1 MCLVLG
7 RIRNFPQKNGADIQ
21 LRVYGD
27 EFYARYE
34 TLDGYTVVYDTDKD
48 LYCFSVLA
56 GGRLVSSGAPTH
68 KPVPLGVVRHLQED
82 KGIRNSRF
90 DERFRLMRPK
100 KSPPPGVSATLGR
113 NNGLLPG
120 TRLNREARVK
130 GLTILVEFKDVRTR
144 ITRDHV
150 DGLLNGENFTAY
162 GNACSV
168 REYYKT
174 MSSSRIEYVNEVVGP
189 VRLSRN
195 RTHYIANP
203 CMKEALDL
211 AVSEF
216 GVDLSLFDCKQR
228 GVVDAVN
235 FLYAGETLYEDW
247 LWPHNYSMD
256 YSRNGM
262 RTDLY
267 TIQSLG
273 RSPVDMKIGT
283 FCHEAGHL
291 ICRFPDLYDYGSR
304 DGDSDPSAGLGY
316 YCLMS
321 SGSHLN
327 RGRNPSPLCGYL
339 RHLAGWAEN
348 EVLLNHPGN
357 FRAVHGDYNTIHK
370 YVVDDRPNEYFIV
383 ENRTRMNLDRYAM
396 SSGLAVYH
404 CDILGSN
411 EWQGGTADRHY
422 QCALVQADGARNLE
436 NNRNQGDDADL
447 FREKPGLALSRDT
460 IPSSRAWGGLESGL
474 KLYDV
479 GPPGDAISFS
489 TGSPAEP
496 EGSGETIVKESRP
509 SLLIPDNDPEGVWDE
524 IEFFKSGLIEK
535 IKLSLDI
542 THTYIQ
548 DLKIML
554 EPPQGP
560 ALTLV
565 EKEGGSRDDIRA
577 EFDSDSKL
585 APLKGTPF
593 AGIWKLW
600 VADTAGQDIGRL
612 NWWKME
618 LDYSDRETRI
628 QEEKTENRPIP
639 DIDRAGIG
647 SVIPLD
653 RPGTLSD
660 IKVWFEIDHS
670 YHGDLSVILG
680 SPSGSRAVLIPFN
693 SLGSKKGILAGE
705 FTSASLPALADLL
718 HEQIQGEWTLHVS
731 DGWERDTGVLK
742 KWGLEMS
749 AEN

>member
-7 RIRNFPQKNGADIQ
+7 RIRNFPQKNGEDIQ

-34 TLDGYTVVYDTDKD
+34 TLDGYTVVYDLDRD
-48 LYCFSVLA
+48 FYCYAVLA
-56 GGRLVSSGAPTH
+56 KGRLISSGAPTY

-82 KGIRNSRF
+82 KEIRNKRF
-90 DERFRLMRPK
+90 DERFGLMRPR
-100 KSPPPGVSATLGR
+100 KSPPPGVSATLGK
-113 NNGLLPG
+113 NSGLLPG
-120 TRLNREARVK
+120 TRLSREARVK
-130 GLTILVEFKDVRTR
+130 GLTILVEFKDVRTQ
-144 ITRDHV
+144 ITREHV
-150 DGLLNGENFTAY
+150 DALLNGENFTAY

-195 RTHYIANP
+195 RAYYIANP
-203 CMKEALDL
+203 CMEEALNQ
-211 AVSEF
+211 AISEF
-216 GVDLSLFDCKQR
+216 RVDLSQFDCKQR
-228 GVVDAVN
+228 GVVDAIN

-247 LWPHNYSMD
+247 LWPHNYTMD
-256 YSRNGM
+256 FRHDGM

-316 YCLMS
+316 YCLMA

-327 RGRNPSPLCGYL
+327 HGRSPSPVCGYL

-348 EVLLNHPGN
+348 EVLLNHPGK
-357 FRAVHGDYNTIHK
+357 FQAKHGDYNTIHK
-370 YVVDDRPNEYFIV
+370 YALEDRPNEYFIL
-383 ENRTRMNLDRYAM
+383 ENRTRMNLDQYGI

-411 EWQGGTADRHY
+411 EWQGGTADKHY

-436 NNRNQGDDADL
+436 NNRNQGDEADL
-447 FREKPGLALSRDT
+447 FRERSGLVLSRDT
-460 IPSSRAWGGLESGL
+460 VPSSRAWGGRESGL

-479 GPPGDAISFS
+479 GLPGEVISFAM
-489 TGSPAEP
+489 GSPAEP

-509 SLLIPDNDPEGVWDE
+509 CLLIPDNDSEGVRDE
-524 IEFFKSGLIEK
+524 IQFFKPGIIEK
-535 IKLSLDI
+535 IKVSLDI
-542 THTYIQ
+542 THTYVQ
-548 DLKIML
+548 DLKIVL

-560 ALTLV
+560 AVILV
-565 EKEGGSRDDIRA
+565 DKEGGSRDDIRA
-577 EFDSDSKL
+577 EFDSESKL
-585 APLKGTPF
+585 AALKKTPF
-593 AGIWKLW
+593 AGVWKLW
-600 VADTAGQDIGRL
+600 ISDTAGQDMGRL
-612 NWWKME
+612 NRWKVE
-618 LDYSDRETRI
+618 LDYTDQETRI
-628 QEEKTENRPIP
+628 HEEKEENRPIP
-639 DIDRAGIG
+639 DIDREGIA
-647 SVIPLD
+647 SVI
-653 RPGTLSD
+653 TLGRSGALSG
-660 IKVWFEIDHS
+660 IRVWFEIEHS

-680 SPSGSRAVLIPFN
+680 TPSGRQAVLVPFN
-693 SLGSKKGILAGE
+693 SLGSKKGVLAGE
-705 FTSASLPALADLL
+705 FSSESLPALADLI
-718 HEQIQGEWTLHVS
+718 HEQIRGDWTLHVS

-742 KWGLEMS
+742 KWGLEMN